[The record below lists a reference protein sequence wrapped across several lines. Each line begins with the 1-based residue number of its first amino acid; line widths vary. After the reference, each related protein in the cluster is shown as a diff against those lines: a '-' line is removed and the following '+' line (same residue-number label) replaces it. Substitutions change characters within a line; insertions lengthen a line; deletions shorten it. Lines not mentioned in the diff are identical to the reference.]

1 VSKEETREVTAPV
14 PGAVTKLLAVP
25 GQIVAAGDQLLLL
38 EVMKMEHP
46 VVAPAAGRVEEI
58 LVAEGG
64 SVAAGEPVL
73 VLRIGPVAA
82 SPDADEEL
90 SSDPG
95 RPDGSLRDD
104 LAELLERRRFLADDA
119 PARTERVRARHAAG
133 HRTVREN
140 IAELCDPGSFEEWG
154 GLAVAAQRARR
165 DLAELI
171 ERTPGDGLVAGIARV
186 EGRPVAVAGYDYLVL
201 AGTQGA
207 RNHRKKDRLFE
218 IVRRLGL
225 PLVLF
230 AEGGGGRPGDTDY
243 PVIAGLDTMAFAL
256 FARLSGLVPTVG
268 IVTGFCFAGN
278 AALLG
283 CCDVVIATSD
293 SSIGMGG
300 PAMIEGGGLGTV
312 APEQVGPIEVQTA
325 NGVVDLVASD
335 DAEAVA
341 LAKRYLS
348 YFDPEP
354 SPWTCEDQ
362 ERLRSLVPE
371 RRTLVYDVRAV
382 VAGLFDSGSVLE
394 LRPEHGVGIV
404 TALARIEGRPVGVI
418 ANNPAHLGGAI
429 DADAADKAARHVQ
442 LCDAYGLP
450 IVSLCDTPGFMVGP
464 EAERTGQVRRFAR
477 MFVTAASITVPYVTV
492 VLRKGYG
499 LGAQA
504 MAGGSFHACDLTVSW
519 PTGEFG
525 GMGLEGAVRLA
536 FRRELEAAGGDDERE
551 ALYERLVASMY
562 ERGKALSMAMNFEID
577 DVIDPAETRRRIVN
591 VLGAAP
597 PSAKGRTERRRPLV
611 DPY

>member
-1 VSKEETREVTAPV
+1 MSGEEIREVAAPV
-14 PGAVTKLLAVP
+14 PGAVTKLLAAP
-25 GQIVAAGDQLLLL
+25 GQVVAAGDQLLLL

-58 LVAEGG
+58 LVAEGA

-73 VLRIGPVAA
+73 VLRTGPGAA
-82 SPDADEEL
+82 TPPPGGAP

-95 RPDGSLRDD
+95 GREGGPRAD

-119 PARTERVRARHAAG
+119 PARSERVEARHAAG
-133 HRTVREN
+133 HRTIREN
-140 IAELCDPGSFEEWG
+140 IADLCDPGSFEEWG
-154 GLAVAAQRARR
+154 GLVVAAQRTRR

-171 ERTPGDGLVAGIARV
+171 ERTPGDGLVAGIATV
-186 EGRPVAVAGYDYLVL
+186 DGRPVAVAGYDYLVL

-325 NGVVDLVASD
+325 NGVVDLVARD

-348 YFDPEP
+348 YFDSELPD
-354 SPWTCEDQ
+354 WTCEDQ
-362 ERLRSLVPE
+362 DRLRSLVPE

-404 TALARIEGRPVGVI
+404 TALARIEGRPIGVI

-536 FRRELEAAGGDDERE
+536 FRRELEAADGDERE

-577 DVIDPAETRRRIVN
+577 DVIDPAETRRRIMN

-597 PSAKGRTERRRPLV
+597 PSTKGRTERRRPLV